1 MLIHPQFNPVAI
13 TLGPLQIHWYGL
25 MYFIAFL
32 LFIYLGKK
40 QIVLRPWLKINTTI
54 LDDAFFYGAL
64 GVVIG

>member
-1 MLIHPQFNPVAI
+1 MLIHPQFNRVAI

-40 QIVLRPWLKINTTI
+40 QIALLPWLKINTTI
-54 LDDAFFYGAL
+54 
-64 GVVIG
+64 